1 MELISCVH
9 RRTYLSNCV
18 SLFLMY
24 FHTVVE
30 SLHYE
35 ILLTGILINWPI
47 VLISLAAIKAPFNS
61 SAGIVN
67 KCLFIGVTLDF
78 VYTKLQLTL
87 WLLIIFIYATAQ
99 YAFSHASANMC
110 SCTWSVE
117 KDLYHHPI
125 LTSLKSCMLCF
136 QMFQI
141 VECMLRFQNSCINN
155 FGSRMTEEIIPKGS
169 NMLLIKLSIPRFVLG
184 TLCVK
189 L

>member
-110 SCTWSVE
+110 SCTWFVE
-117 KDLYHHPI
+117 KDLYHRPI

-136 QMFQI
+136 QMFQS
-141 VECMLRFQNSCINN
+141 VECIA
-155 FGSRMTEEIIPKGS
+155 
-169 NMLLIKLSIPRFVLG
+169 VLFHPN
-184 TLCVK
+184 LCYAFKILVSTISVQGWLK
-189 L
+189 KSFLKDQICCW